1 MIFMI
6 KFMIADTAN
15 MDPLYK
21 SSLQKLRDFPRLF
34 MLLHY
39 ITLNDKNIRKKKKTV
54 KETLQITHK

>member
-1 MIFMI
+1 MI

-15 MDPLYK
+15 MDIQ

-39 ITLNDKNIRKKKKTV
+39 ITLNDQNIRGKKTA

>member
-15 MDPLYK
+15 MDIQ

-39 ITLNDKNIRKKKKTV
+39 ITLNDQNIRGKKTA

>member
-1 MIFMI
+1 MI

-39 ITLNDKNIRKKKKTV
+39 ITLNDKNIRKKNSKGNPSDNT
-54 KETLQITHK
+54 QINT

>member
-15 MDPLYK
+15 KDPLYK

-39 ITLNDKNIRKKKKTV
+39 ITLNNQNIRKKKQQRKPF
-54 KETLQITHK
+54 K